1 MSRNVRNRNWLGGL
15 VLLYVAALG
24 LSYAYVNWIRG
35 VRVSCGPGE
44 VTVDGVRIQYDEWT
58 PAGSP
63 RTPVIV
69 CIHGSPGSSGDFNAL
84 MPLLRKRY
92 RAISLSLPGFD
103 TAATEVSDYSI
114 RESARY
120 VAGALDELDVPRA
133 HVVGFS
139 LGGGVALELAAL
151 APERVASI
159 TLLSSVG
166 AQEYELSGS
175 YRLNHYVHAAQLAAV
190 WSAHHLL
197 PHFGALDDS
206 PFSIA
211 FARSFYD
218 TDQRRLRPILASLEA
233 PLLIVHGERDFLVP
247 VAAARESHRL
257 VPQSELVVID
267 SHHFLPWTHTHEI
280 AEHVDRFVTDVEAG
294 RAISRSGAD
303 PSRKHAATIPF
314 DPATIPPLE
323 GMALLVVLALIVLAT
338 FVSEDLTCIA
348 TGLLVA
354 DGRLGFVPGTLAC
367 LTGLVLGDLGL
378 FAAGR
383 CFGRAAAA
391 RAPLKWFVS
400 DARIERASAWFRER
414 GLRVIF
420 LSRFTPGLRLPTYFA
435 AGVLRTGF
443 VRFALY
449 FLLACALWTPLLV
462 GFSAWAGT
470 LALDPAEIFERHGVW
485 ILLALAATLLV
496 VERTL
501 VAALTHRGRRL
512 WIGAWRRRTRF
523 EFWPPYVF
531 YVPVVC
537 YLAWLALKHRSLA
550 VATAVNPGIPTG
562 GFIGESKTDIL
573 AKLEASGAPVARS
586 CALPLSLSLQE
597 RRARARA
604 FVEEHALTYP
614 VVLKPDVGQRGSGV
628 RIVRTSAELDARI
641 ARQSYDL
648 VLQAYA
654 PGEELGIFYVRHPSH
669 ARGRIF
675 SITEKRMP
683 VLTGDGARTLEELI
697 VDDERAVCAA
707 RTYCDA
713 NLERLAWVPRVGE
726 RVQLVELGTHCRGA
740 IFLDGAHLATP
751 ELEEAIDAIARR
763 FEGFFFGRFDV
774 RTRSLEEVK
783 AGRGFTIVEMNGLTS
798 EATHIYDPRTTL
810 REAYRVLCEQ
820 WRIAFEIGVE
830 NRARG
835 ASVTPLSVLVRETW
849 RYRKLAQLHAEP
861 TAAATPSPDPSLA
874 PTEESFARSS

>member
-1 MSRNVRNRNWLGGL
+1 MRVEGMLVRYSDSAWLERGDKP
-15 VLLYVAALG
+15 VLLFL
-24 LSYAYVNWIRG
+24 
-35 VRVSCGPGE
+35 
-44 VTVDGVRIQYDEWT
+44 
-58 PAGSP
+58 
-63 RTPVIV
+63 
-69 CIHGSPGSSGDFNAL
+69 HGSPSDGGDLF
-84 MPLLRKRY
+84 
-92 RAISLSLPGFD
+92 AIGQELDDRFRVVVPDLPGFGISD
-103 TAATEVSDYSI
+103 REVPDHSI
-114 RESARY
+114 RAQARY
-120 VAGALDELDVPRA
+120 VNEFLEQLEIERA

-151 APERVASI
+151 APERVQSI
-159 TLLSSVG
+159 TLLSSIG

-218 TDQRRLRPILASLEA
+218 TDQRRLRPILARVDA

-267 SHHFLPWTHTHEI
+267 GSHFLPWTHTHAV
-280 AEHVDRFVTDVEAG
+280 AEHVERFVADVEAG
-294 RAISRSGAD
+294 RALSRRGAD
-303 PSRKHAATIPF
+303 PARSLAASVPF
-314 DPATIPPLE
+314 DPASIPPLE
-323 GMALLVVLALIVLAT
+323 GVALLVVLALIVLAT

-383 CFGRAAAA
+383 IFGRAAAA

-400 DARIERASAWFRER
+400 DARLERASAWFRAR

-435 AGVLRTGF
+435 AGVLRTGC
-443 VRFALY
+443 VRFAFY

-470 LALDPAEIFERHGVW
+470 LALDPADIFERHGVW

-496 VERTL
+496 VERAL
-501 VAALTHRGRRL
+501 VAALTHRGRRM
-512 WIGAWRRRTRF
+512 WIGAWRRRLRF

-531 YVPVVC
+531 YVPVVF
-537 YLAWLALKHRSLA
+537 YLAWLALKHRSLT
-550 VATAVNPGIPTG
+550 VATAANPGIPTG

-573 AKLEASGAPVARS
+573 AQLEASGAPVARS
-586 CALPLSLSLQE
+586 CALPLSLPDGE
-597 RRARARA
+597 RRARAHA
-604 FVEEHALTYP
+604 FIEVHALAFP

-628 RIVRTSAELDARI
+628 RIVRTSAELEARI
-641 ARQSYDL
+641 ERQAYDL

-654 PGEELGIFYVRHPSH
+654 PGDELGIFYVRHPSH

-683 VLTGDGARTLEELI
+683 VLTGDGRRTLEELI

-707 RTYCDA
+707 RTYFDA
-713 NLERLAWVPRVGE
+713 NAERLAWVPKSGE

-751 ELEEAIDAIARR
+751 ELESAIDAIARR

-774 RTRSLEEVK
+774 RTTSLEEVR
-783 AGRGFTIVEMNGLTS
+783 AGRGFTIVELNGLTS

-820 WRIAFEIGVE
+820 WRIAFEIGVH

-835 ASVTPLSVLVRETW
+835 ASVTPLAVLVRETW
-849 RYRKLAQLHAEP
+849 RYRRLARLHADPAASGPPRDPSIAP
-861 TAAATPSPDPSLA
+861 TAETCAHSSL
-874 PTEESFARSS
+874 P